1 MNVEVVM
8 IVCWSVKGG
17 NGTTVVAAALAL
29 VLAQHHKA
37 GARLID
43 MSGDTPSALGMSEP
57 ASEGIAEWLSATD
70 RPGAAALNNLMLPVT
85 AHLGVIPR
93 GRNII
98 VPSLVN
104 PDRLRDL
111 ANVIA
116 ESDLPT
122 VVDAG
127 SGLATIPII
136 EYATQSLLIIRPCYL
151 ALRRASLLTTKPD
164 GVIVITE
171 PGRALGVH
179 DVESVVGAPVLA
191 EIPFDPAIARAV
203 DAGLLA
209 GRVPTLLAKHLADVC
224 SPLSRP

>member
-1 MNVEVVM
+1 M

-17 NGTTVVAAALAL
+17 SGTTVVAAALAL
-29 VLAQHHKA
+29 VLAQRHEI

-57 ASEGIAEWLSATD
+57 ESEGIAEWLSATD
-70 RPGAAALNNLMLPVT
+70 RPGAEALNNLMLPVT
-85 AHLGVIPR
+85 AHLGIIPR

-98 VPSLVN
+98 LPSLVN

-111 ANVIA
+111 ALVIA
-116 ESDLPT
+116 ESQIPT
-122 VVDAG
+122 IVDAG
-127 SGLATIPII
+127 SGLATIPILQH
-136 EYATQSLLIIRPCYL
+136 ATRSLLIIRPCYL
-151 ALRRASLLTTKPD
+151 ALRRASMLTTKPD
-164 GVIVITE
+164 GIIVITE
-171 PGRALGVH
+171 PGRALGAH

-224 SPLSRP
+224 

>member
-1 MNVEVVM
+1 M

-17 NGTTVVAAALAL
+17 SGTTVVAAALAL
-29 VLAQHHKA
+29 VLAQRHEA

-57 ASEGIAEWLSATD
+57 ASEGIAEWLNAAD
-70 RPGAAALNNLMLPVT
+70 HPGVEALNNLMLPVT

-93 GRNII
+93 GHNVI

-104 PDRLRDL
+104 LDRLRDL
-111 ANVIA
+111 AEVIA
-116 ESDLPT
+116 QSTMPT

-127 SGLATIPII
+127 SGLAAIPII
-136 EYATQSLLIIRPCYL
+136 EHATRSLLIIRPCYL
-151 ALRRASLLTTKPD
+151 ALRRASLLTTKPN
-164 GVIVITE
+164 GIIVITE

-209 GRVPTLLAKHLADVC
+209 GRVPTLLAKHLVNVC
-224 SPLSRP
+224 

>member
-1 MNVEVVM
+1 M

-17 NGTTVVAAALAL
+17 SGTTVVAAALAL
-29 VLAQHHKA
+29 VLAQRHES

-57 ASEGIAEWLSATD
+57 ASEGIAEWLSAAD
-70 RPGAAALNNLMLPVT
+70 HPGVEALNNLMLPVT

-93 GRNII
+93 GHNVI

-104 PDRLRDL
+104 LDRLRDL
-111 ANVIA
+111 AEVIA
-116 ESDLPT
+116 QSTMPT

-127 SGLATIPII
+127 SGLAAIPII
-136 EYATQSLLIIRPCYL
+136 EHATRSLLIIRPCYL
-151 ALRRASLLTTKPD
+151 ALRRASLLTTKPN
-164 GVIVITE
+164 GIIVITE

-209 GRVPTLLAKHLADVC
+209 GRVPTLLAKHLVNVC
-224 SPLSRP
+224 

>member
-1 MNVEVVM
+1 M

-17 NGTTVVAAALAL
+17 SGTTVVAAALAL
-29 VLAQHHKA
+29 VLAQRHEA

-57 ASEGIAEWLSATD
+57 ESEGIAEWLSATD
-70 RPGAAALNNLMLPVT
+70 RPGAEALNNLGLPVT

-98 VPSLVN
+98 LPSLVN

-111 ANVIA
+111 ALVIA
-116 ESDLPT
+116 ESQIPT
-122 VVDAG
+122 IVDAG
-127 SGLATIPII
+127 SGLATIPILQH
-136 EYATQSLLIIRPCYL
+136 ATRSLLIIRPCYL
-151 ALRRASLLTTKPD
+151 ALRRASVLATKPD
-164 GVIVITE
+164 GIIVITE
-171 PGRALGVH
+171 PGRALGAH

-224 SPLSRP
+224 

>member
-1 MNVEVVM
+1 MEVAM

-17 NGTTVVAAALAL
+17 SGTTVVAAALAL
-29 VLAQHHKA
+29 VLAQRHEA

-57 ASEGIAEWLSATD
+57 ASEGIAEWLSAAD
-70 RPGAAALNNLMLPVT
+70 HPGVEALNNLMLPVT

-93 GRNII
+93 GHNVI
-98 VPSLVN
+98 VPSQVN
-104 PDRLRDL
+104 LDRLRDL
-111 ANVIA
+111 AEVIA
-116 ESDLPT
+116 QSTMPT

-127 SGLATIPII
+127 SGLAAIPII
-136 EYATQSLLIIRPCYL
+136 EHATRSLLIIRPCYL
-151 ALRRASLLTTKPD
+151 ALRRASLLTTKPN
-164 GVIVITE
+164 GIIVITE

-209 GRVPTLLAKHLADVC
+209 GRVPTLLAKHLVNVC
-224 SPLSRP
+224 

>member
-1 MNVEVVM
+1 MEVAM

-17 NGTTVVAAALAL
+17 SGTTVVAAALAL
-29 VLAQHHKA
+29 VLAQRHES

-57 ASEGIAEWLSATD
+57 ASEGIAEWLSAAD
-70 RPGAAALNNLMLPVT
+70 HPGVEALNNLMLPVT

-93 GRNII
+93 GHNVI

-104 PDRLRDL
+104 LDRLRDL
-111 ANVIA
+111 AEVIA
-116 ESDLPT
+116 QSTMPT

-127 SGLATIPII
+127 SGLAAIPII
-136 EYATQSLLIIRPCYL
+136 EHATRSLLIIRPCYL
-151 ALRRASLLTTKPD
+151 ALRRASLLTTKPH
-164 GVIVITE
+164 GIIVIAE

-209 GRVPTLLAKHLADVC
+209 GRVPTLLAKHLVNVC
-224 SPLSRP
+224 

>member
-1 MNVEVVM
+1 MEVAM

-17 NGTTVVAAALAL
+17 SGTTVVAAALAL
-29 VLAQHHKA
+29 VLAQRHEA
-37 GARLID
+37 GARLVD

-57 ASEGIAEWLSATD
+57 ASEGIAEWLSAAD
-70 RPGAAALNNLMLPVT
+70 HPGVEALNNLMLPVT

-93 GRNII
+93 GHNVI

-104 PDRLRDL
+104 LDRLRDL
-111 ANVIA
+111 AEVIA
-116 ESDLPT
+116 QSTMPT

-127 SGLATIPII
+127 SGLAAIPII
-136 EYATQSLLIIRPCYL
+136 EHATRSLLIIRPCYL
-151 ALRRASLLTTKPD
+151 ALRRASLLTTKPH
-164 GVIVITE
+164 GIIVITE

-209 GRVPTLLAKHLADVC
+209 GRVPTLLAKHLVNVC
-224 SPLSRP
+224 

>member
-1 MNVEVVM
+1 MGVAM

-17 NGTTVVAAALAL
+17 SGTTVVAAALAL
-29 VLAQHHKA
+29 VLAQRHEA
-37 GARLID
+37 GARLVD

-57 ASEGIAEWLSATD
+57 ASEGIAEWLSAAD
-70 RPGAAALNNLMLPVT
+70 HPGVEALNNLMLPVT

-93 GRNII
+93 GHNVI
-98 VPSLVN
+98 VPSHVN
-104 PDRLRDL
+104 LDRLRDL
-111 ANVIA
+111 AEVIA
-116 ESDLPT
+116 QSTMPT

-127 SGLATIPII
+127 SGLAAIPII
-136 EYATQSLLIIRPCYL
+136 EHATRSLLIIRPCYL
-151 ALRRASLLTTKPD
+151 ALRRASLLTTKPH
-164 GVIVITE
+164 GIIVITE

-209 GRVPTLLAKHLADVC
+209 GRVPTLLAKHLVNVC
-224 SPLSRP
+224 

>member
-1 MNVEVVM
+1 M

-17 NGTTVVAAALAL
+17 SGTTVVAAALAL
-29 VLAQHHKA
+29 ILAQRHEA

-57 ASEGIAEWLSATD
+57 ASEGVAEWLSASD
-70 RPGAAALNNLMLPVT
+70 QPGAEALNNLLLPVT

-98 VPSLVN
+98 VPSQVSQ
-104 PDRLRDL
+104 DRLRDL
-111 ANVIA
+111 AGVIA

-122 VVDAG
+122 IVDAG
-127 SGLATIPII
+127 SGLATIPILPH
-136 EYATQSLLIIRPCYL
+136 ATRSLLIIRPCYL
-151 ALRRASLLTTKPD
+151 ALRRASLLTTTPH
-164 GVIVITE
+164 GVIVIAE

-179 DVESVVGAPVLA
+179 DVESVVGAPVVA

-209 GRVPTLLAKHLADVC
+209 GRVPSLLAKHLVNVC
-224 SPLSRP
+224 

>member
-1 MNVEVVM
+1 M

-17 NGTTVVAAALAL
+17 SGTTVVAAALAL
-29 VLAQHHKA
+29 VLAQRHEA
-37 GARLID
+37 GARLVD

-57 ASEGIAEWLSATD
+57 ASEGIAEWLSAAD
-70 RPGAAALNNLMLPVT
+70 HPGVEALNNLMLPVT

-93 GRNII
+93 GHNVI
-98 VPSLVN
+98 VPSQVN
-104 PDRLRDL
+104 LDRLRDL
-111 ANVIA
+111 AEVIA
-116 ESDLPT
+116 QSTMPT

-127 SGLATIPII
+127 SGLAAIPII
-136 EYATQSLLIIRPCYL
+136 EHATRSLLIIRPCYL
-151 ALRRASLLTTKPD
+151 ALRRASLLTTKPN
-164 GVIVITE
+164 GIIVITE

-209 GRVPTLLAKHLADVC
+209 GRVPTLLAKHLVNVC
-224 SPLSRP
+224 

>member
-1 MNVEVVM
+1 
-8 IVCWSVKGG
+8 
-17 NGTTVVAAALAL
+17 
-29 VLAQHHKA
+29 
-37 GARLID
+37 
-43 MSGDTPSALGMSEP
+43 
-57 ASEGIAEWLSATD
+57 
-70 RPGAAALNNLMLPVT
+70 MLPVT

-116 ESDLPT
+116 ESPMPT

-127 SGLATIPII
+127 SGLATVPIVLH
-136 EYATQSLLIIRPCYL
+136 ATRSLLIIRPCYL

>member
-1 MNVEVVM
+1 VEVVV

-17 NGTTVVAAALAL
+17 NCTTVVAAALAL
-29 VLAQHHKA
+29 VLAQHHEA

-57 ASEGIAEWLSATD
+57 ASEGISEWLSATD
-70 RPGAAALNNLMLPVT
+70 HPGAEALNNLMLPVT

-111 ANVIA
+111 ALAIT

-122 VVDAG
+122 IVDAG
-127 SGLATIPII
+127 SGLATIPILLH
-136 EYATQSLLIIRPCYL
+136 ATRSLLIIRPCYL
-151 ALRRASLLTTKPD
+151 ALRRASLLTTPPH
-164 GVIVITE
+164 GAIVITE

-179 DVESVVGAPVLA
+179 DIESVVGAPVLA

-209 GRVPTLLAKHLADVC
+209 GRVPTLLAKHLADVFPK
-224 SPLSRP
+224 SVV

>member
-1 MNVEVVM
+1 MF
-8 IVCWSVKGG
+8 VCWSVKGG
-17 NGTTVVAAALAL
+17 SGTTVVAAALAL
-29 VLAQHHKA
+29 VLAQRLDV

-43 MSGDTPSALGMSEP
+43 LSGDIPSALGMSEP

-70 RPGAAALNNLMLPVT
+70 HPGADALNNLMLPVT

-98 VPSLVN
+98 VPSQLN

-111 ANVIA
+111 ALAVA
-116 ESDLPT
+116 QSPMPT

-136 EYATQSLLIIRPCYL
+136 EHATRSLLIIRPCYL
-151 ALRRASLLTTKPD
+151 ALRRASLLTTPPH

-209 GRVPTLLAKHLADVC
+209 GRVPILLAKHLVDVC
-224 SPLSRP
+224 

>member
-1 MNVEVVM
+1 MEVAM

-17 NGTTVVAAALAL
+17 SGTTVVAAALAL
-29 VLAQHHKA
+29 VLAQRHEA
-37 GARLID
+37 GARLVD

-57 ASEGIAEWLSATD
+57 ASEGIAEWLSAAD
-70 RPGAAALNNLMLPVT
+70 HPGVEALNNLMLPVT

-93 GRNII
+93 GHNVI
-98 VPSLVN
+98 VPSQVN
-104 PDRLRDL
+104 LDRLRDL
-111 ANVIA
+111 AEAIA
-116 ESDLPT
+116 QSTMPT

-127 SGLATIPII
+127 SGLAAIPII
-136 EYATQSLLIIRPCYL
+136 EHATRSLLIIRPCYL
-151 ALRRASLLTTKPD
+151 ALRRASLLTTKPN
-164 GVIVITE
+164 GIIVITE

-209 GRVPTLLAKHLADVC
+209 GRVPTLLAKHLVNVC
-224 SPLSRP
+224 

>member
-1 MNVEVVM
+1 MEVAM

-17 NGTTVVAAALAL
+17 SGTTVVAAALAL
-29 VLAQHHKA
+29 VLAQRHEA
-37 GARLID
+37 GARLVD

-57 ASEGIAEWLSATD
+57 ASEGIAEWLSAAD
-70 RPGAAALNNLMLPVT
+70 HPGVEALNNLMLPVT

-93 GRNII
+93 GHNVI
-98 VPSLVN
+98 VPSQVN
-104 PDRLRDL
+104 LDRLRDL
-111 ANVIA
+111 AEAIA
-116 ESDLPT
+116 QSTMPT

-127 SGLATIPII
+127 SGLAAIPII
-136 EYATQSLLIIRPCYL
+136 EHATRSLLIIRPCYL
-151 ALRRASLLTTKPD
+151 ALRRASLLTTKPH
-164 GVIVITE
+164 GIIVITE

-209 GRVPTLLAKHLADVC
+209 GRVPPLLAKHLVNVC
-224 SPLSRP
+224 

>member
-1 MNVEVVM
+1 M

-29 VLAQHHKA
+29 VLAQHHEA

-43 MSGDTPSALGMSEP
+43 MLGDTPSALGMSEP

-70 RPGAAALNNLMLPVT
+70 HPGAEALNNLMLPVT

-104 PDRLRDL
+104 PDRLQDL

-116 ESDLPT
+116 ESPMST

-136 EYATQSLLIIRPCYL
+136 EYATRSLLIIRPCYL

-209 GRVPTLLAKHLADVC
+209 GRVPTLLTKHLADVC

>member
-1 MNVEVVM
+1 
-8 IVCWSVKGG
+8 
-17 NGTTVVAAALAL
+17 LAL
-29 VLAQHHKA
+29 VFAQRHEA

-57 ASEGIAEWLSATD
+57 ESEGISEWLSATD
-70 RPGAAALNNLMLPVT
+70 HPGADALNNLMLPVT

-111 ANVIA
+111 ALVVA

-122 VVDAG
+122 IVDAG
-127 SGLATIPII
+127 SGASTIPII
-136 EYATQSLLIIRPCYL
+136 EYATRSLLIIRPCYL
-151 ALRRASLLTTKPD
+151 ALRRASLLTTPPH

-209 GRVPTLLAKHLADVC
+209 GRVPTLLAKHLADVFPK
-224 SPLSRP
+224 SVV

>member
-1 MNVEVVM
+1 
-8 IVCWSVKGG
+8 
-17 NGTTVVAAALAL
+17 
-29 VLAQHHKA
+29 
-37 GARLID
+37 
-43 MSGDTPSALGMSEP
+43 MSEP
-57 ASEGIAEWLSATD
+57 ASEGLSEWLSATD
-70 RPGAAALNNLMLPVT
+70 HPGADALNNLMLPVT

-111 ANVIA
+111 ALVVA

-122 VVDAG
+122 IVDAG
-127 SGLATIPII
+127 SGASTIPII
-136 EYATQSLLIIRPCYL
+136 EYATRSLLIIRPCYL
-151 ALRRASLLTTKPD
+151 ALRRASLLTTPPH

-209 GRVPTLLAKHLADVC
+209 GRVPTLLAKHLADVFPK
-224 SPLSRP
+224 SVV

>member
-1 MNVEVVM
+1 M

-17 NGTTVVAAALAL
+17 SGTTVVAAALAL
-29 VLAQHHKA
+29 VLAQRHEA

-57 ASEGIAEWLSATD
+57 ASEGIAEWLNAAD
-70 RPGAAALNNLMLPVT
+70 HPGVEALNNLILPVT

-93 GRNII
+93 GHNVI

-104 PDRLRDL
+104 LDRLRDL
-111 ANVIA
+111 AEVIA
-116 ESDLPT
+116 QSTMPT

-127 SGLATIPII
+127 SGLAAIPII
-136 EYATQSLLIIRPCYL
+136 EHATRSLLIIRPCYL
-151 ALRRASLLTTKPD
+151 ALRRASLLTTKPH
-164 GVIVITE
+164 GIIVITE

-209 GRVPTLLAKHLADVC
+209 GRVPTLLAKHLVNVC
-224 SPLSRP
+224 

>member
-1 MNVEVVM
+1 M

-17 NGTTVVAAALAL
+17 SGTTVVAAALAL
-29 VLAQHHKA
+29 VLAQRHEA

-57 ASEGIAEWLSATD
+57 ASEGVAEWLSAAD
-70 RPGAAALNNLMLPVT
+70 HPGVEALNNLILPVT

-93 GRNII
+93 GHNVI
-98 VPSLVN
+98 VPSQVN
-104 PDRLRDL
+104 LDRLRDL
-111 ANVIA
+111 AEAIA
-116 ESDLPT
+116 QSTMPT

-127 SGLATIPII
+127 SGLAAIPII
-136 EYATQSLLIIRPCYL
+136 EHATRSLLIIRPCYL
-151 ALRRASLLTTKPD
+151 ALRRASLLTTKPN
-164 GVIVITE
+164 GIIVITE

-209 GRVPTLLAKHLADVC
+209 GRVPTLLAKHLVNVC
-224 SPLSRP
+224 

>member
-1 MNVEVVM
+1 M

-17 NGTTVVAAALAL
+17 SGTTVVAAALAL
-29 VLAQHHKA
+29 VAAQRLDV

-43 MSGDTPSALGMSEP
+43 MSGDIPSALGMSEP

-70 RPGAAALNNLMLPVT
+70 HPGADALNNLMLPVT

-93 GRNII
+93 GRSNI

-111 ANVIA
+111 ALVIA
-116 ESDLPT
+116 ESHIPT

-127 SGLATIPII
+127 SGLATIPFI
-136 EYATQSLLIIRPCYL
+136 EHATRSLLIIRPCYL
-151 ALRRASLLTTKPD
+151 ALRRASLLTAKPH

-224 SPLSRP
+224 

>member
-1 MNVEVVM
+1 MEVAM

-17 NGTTVVAAALAL
+17 SGTTVVAAALAL
-29 VLAQHHKA
+29 VLAQRHES

-57 ASEGIAEWLSATD
+57 ASEGIAEWLSAAD
-70 RPGAAALNNLMLPVT
+70 HPGVEALNNLMLPVT

-93 GRNII
+93 GHNVI

-104 PDRLRDL
+104 LDRLRDL
-111 ANVIA
+111 AEVIA
-116 ESDLPT
+116 QSTMPT

-127 SGLATIPII
+127 SGLAAIPII
-136 EYATQSLLIIRPCYL
+136 EHATRSLLIIRPCYL
-151 ALRRASLLTTKPD
+151 ALRRASLLTTKPN
-164 GVIVITE
+164 GIIVITE

-209 GRVPTLLAKHLADVC
+209 GRVPTLLAKHLVNVC
-224 SPLSRP
+224 

>member
-1 MNVEVVM
+1 M

-17 NGTTVVAAALAL
+17 CGTTVVAAALAL
-29 VLAQHHKA
+29 VLAQRLDV

-43 MSGDTPSALGMSEP
+43 LSGDIPSALGMSEP

-70 RPGAAALNNLMLPVT
+70 HPGADALNNLMLPVT

-98 VPSLVN
+98 VPSQLN

-111 ANVIA
+111 AHAVA
-116 ESDLPT
+116 QSPMAT

-136 EYATQSLLIIRPCYL
+136 EHATRSLLIIRPCYL
-151 ALRRASLLTTKPD
+151 ALRRASLLTTKPH

-209 GRVPTLLAKHLADVC
+209 GRVPTLLAKHLGDVC
-224 SPLSRP
+224 

>member
-1 MNVEVVM
+1 MEVAM

-17 NGTTVVAAALAL
+17 SGTTVVAAALAL
-29 VLAQHHKA
+29 VFAQRHEA
-37 GARLID
+37 GARLVD

-57 ASEGIAEWLSATD
+57 ASEGIAEWLSAAD
-70 RPGAAALNNLMLPVT
+70 HPGVEALNNLMLPVT

-93 GRNII
+93 GHNVI

-104 PDRLRDL
+104 LDRLRDL
-111 ANVIA
+111 AEAIA
-116 ESDLPT
+116 QSTMPT

-127 SGLATIPII
+127 SGLAAIPII
-136 EYATQSLLIIRPCYL
+136 EHATRSLLIIRPCYL
-151 ALRRASLLTTKPD
+151 ALRRASLLTTKPH
-164 GVIVITE
+164 GIIVIAE

-209 GRVPTLLAKHLADVC
+209 GRVPTLLAKHLVNVC
-224 SPLSRP
+224 

>member
-1 MNVEVVM
+1 MNVEDVM

-17 NGTTVVAAALAL
+17 SGTTVVAAALAL
-29 VLAQHHKA
+29 VLAQRLDV

-57 ASEGIAEWLSATD
+57 ATEGIAEWLSATD
-70 RPGAAALNNLMLPVT
+70 HPGAEALNNLMLPVT

-98 VPSLVN
+98 VPSLVH

-111 ANVIA
+111 ANVIS
-116 ESDLPT
+116 ESPMPT

-136 EYATQSLLIIRPCYL
+136 DYATRSLLIIRPCYL
-151 ALRRASLLTTKPD
+151 ALRRASQLTTKPH

-224 SPLSRP
+224 

>member
-1 MNVEVVM
+1 M

-17 NGTTVVAAALAL
+17 SGTTVVAAALAL
-29 VLAQHHKA
+29 VLAQRHEA

-57 ASEGIAEWLSATD
+57 ASEGIAEWLNAAD
-70 RPGAAALNNLMLPVT
+70 HPGVEALNNLMLPVT

-93 GRNII
+93 GHNVI

-104 PDRLRDL
+104 LDRLRDL
-111 ANVIA
+111 AEVIA
-116 ESDLPT
+116 QSTMPT

-127 SGLATIPII
+127 SGLAAIPII
-136 EYATQSLLIIRPCYL
+136 EHATRSLLIIRPCYL
-151 ALRRASLLTTKPD
+151 ALRRASLLTTKPH
-164 GVIVITE
+164 GIIVITE
-171 PGRALGVH
+171 PGRALGVY

-209 GRVPTLLAKHLADVC
+209 GRVPTLLAKHLVNVC
-224 SPLSRP
+224 

>member
-1 MNVEVVM
+1 M

-17 NGTTVVAAALAL
+17 SGTTVVAAALAL
-29 VLAQHHKA
+29 VLAQRHEA

-57 ASEGIAEWLSATD
+57 SSEGIAEWLNATD
-70 RPGAAALNNLMLPVT
+70 HPGAEALNNLMLPVT

-93 GRNII
+93 GRSII
-98 VPSLVN
+98 VPSLAN

-111 ANVIA
+111 AEVIA
-116 ESDLPT
+116 QSHLPT
-122 VVDAG
+122 IVDAG
-127 SGLATIPII
+127 SGASMIPII
-136 EYATQSLLIIRPCYL
+136 EHATRSLLIIRPCYL
-151 ALRRASLLTTKPD
+151 ALRRASLLTTKPH

-209 GRVPTLLAKHLADVC
+209 GRVPTLLAKHLADVF
-224 SPLSRP
+224 PAAVV

>member
-1 MNVEVVM
+1 M

-17 NGTTVVAAALAL
+17 SGTTVVAAALAL
-29 VLAQHHKA
+29 ILAQRHEA

-57 ASEGIAEWLSATD
+57 ASEGIYEWISATD
-70 RPGAAALNNLMLPVT
+70 HPGADALNNLMLPVT

-111 ANVIA
+111 ALAIT

-122 VVDAG
+122 IVDAG
-127 SGLATIPII
+127 SGASTIPII
-136 EYATQSLLIIRPCYL
+136 EYATRSLLIIRPCYL
-151 ALRRASLLTTKPD
+151 ALRRASLLTTPPH

-179 DVESVVGAPVLA
+179 DIESVVGAPVLA

-209 GRVPTLLAKHLADVC
+209 GRVPTLLTKHLADVFPK
-224 SPLSRP
+224 SVV

>member
-1 MNVEVVM
+1 MEVAM

-17 NGTTVVAAALAL
+17 SGTTVVAAALAL
-29 VLAQHHKA
+29 VLAQRHEA
-37 GARLID
+37 GARLVD

-57 ASEGIAEWLSATD
+57 ASEGIAEWLNAAD
-70 RPGAAALNNLMLPVT
+70 HPGVEALNNLMLPVT

-93 GRNII
+93 GHNVI

-104 PDRLRDL
+104 LDRLRDL
-111 ANVIA
+111 AEVIA
-116 ESDLPT
+116 QSTMPT

-127 SGLATIPII
+127 SGLAAIPII
-136 EYATQSLLIIRPCYL
+136 EHATRSLLIIRPCYL
-151 ALRRASLLTTKPD
+151 ALRRASLLTTKPH
-164 GVIVITE
+164 GIIVIAE

-209 GRVPTLLAKHLADVC
+209 GRVPTLLAKHLVNVC
-224 SPLSRP
+224 

>member
-1 MNVEVVM
+1 ML
-8 IVCWSVKGG
+8 VCWSVKGG
-17 NGTTVVAAALAL
+17 SGTTVVAAALAL
-29 VLAQHHKA
+29 VLAQRHEA

-57 ASEGIAEWLSATD
+57 ESEGIAEWLSATD
-70 RPGAAALNNLMLPVT
+70 RPGAEALNNLMLPVT

-98 VPSLVN
+98 LPSLVN

-111 ANVIA
+111 ALVIA
-116 ESDLPT
+116 ESQIPT
-122 VVDAG
+122 IVDAG
-127 SGLATIPII
+127 SGLATIPILQH
-136 EYATQSLLIIRPCYL
+136 ATRSLLIIRPCYL
-151 ALRRASLLTTKPD
+151 ALRRASVLTTKPD
-164 GVIVITE
+164 GIIVITE
-171 PGRALGVH
+171 PGRALGAH

-224 SPLSRP
+224 

>member
-1 MNVEVVM
+1 M

-29 VLAQHHKA
+29 VLAQHHEA

-43 MSGDTPSALGMSEP
+43 MLGDTPSALGMSEP

-70 RPGAAALNNLMLPVT
+70 HPGAEALNNLMLPVT

-111 ANVIA
+111 ALVVA

-122 VVDAG
+122 IVDAG

-136 EYATQSLLIIRPCYL
+136 EYATRSLLIIRPCYL
-151 ALRRASLLTTKPD
+151 ALRRASRLTTKPD

>member
-1 MNVEVVM
+1 M

-17 NGTTVVAAALAL
+17 SGTTVVAAALAL
-29 VLAQHHKA
+29 VLAQRHEA

-57 ASEGIAEWLSATD
+57 ASEGIAEWLSAAD
-70 RPGAAALNNLMLPVT
+70 HPGVEALNNLMLPVT

-93 GRNII
+93 GHNVI
-98 VPSLVN
+98 VPSQVN
-104 PDRLRDL
+104 LDRLRDL
-111 ANVIA
+111 AEAIA
-116 ESDLPT
+116 QSTMPT

-127 SGLATIPII
+127 SGLAAIPVN
-136 EYATQSLLIIRPCYL
+136 EHATRSLLIIRPCYL
-151 ALRRASLLTTKPD
+151 ALRRASLLTTKPH
-164 GVIVITE
+164 GIIVITE

-209 GRVPTLLAKHLADVC
+209 GRVPTLLAKHLVNVC
-224 SPLSRP
+224 

>member
-1 MNVEVVM
+1 M

-17 NGTTVVAAALAL
+17 SGTTVVAAALAL
-29 VLAQHHKA
+29 VLAQHHEA

-57 ASEGIAEWLSATD
+57 ASEGISEWLSATD
-70 RPGAAALNNLMLPVT
+70 HPGAEALNNLMLPVT

-111 ANVIA
+111 ALAIT

-122 VVDAG
+122 IVDAG
-127 SGLATIPII
+127 SGASTIPII
-136 EYATQSLLIIRPCYL
+136 EYATRSLLIIRPCYL
-151 ALRRASLLTTKPD
+151 ALRRASLLTTPPH

-179 DVESVVGAPVLA
+179 DIESVVGAPVLA

-209 GRVPTLLAKHLADVC
+209 GRVPTLLAKHLADVFPK
-224 SPLSRP
+224 SVV

>member
-1 MNVEVVM
+1 M

-17 NGTTVVAAALAL
+17 SGTTVVAAALAL
-29 VLAQHHKA
+29 VLAQRHEA
-37 GARLID
+37 GARLVD

-57 ASEGIAEWLSATD
+57 ASEGIAEWLSAAD
-70 RPGAAALNNLMLPVT
+70 HPGVEALNNLMLPVT

-93 GRNII
+93 GHNVI

-104 PDRLRDL
+104 LDRLRDL
-111 ANVIA
+111 AEAIA
-116 ESDLPT
+116 QSTMPT

-127 SGLATIPII
+127 SGLAAIPII
-136 EYATQSLLIIRPCYL
+136 EHATRSLLIIRPCYL
-151 ALRRASLLTTKPD
+151 ALRRASLLTTKPN
-164 GVIVITE
+164 GIIVITE

-209 GRVPTLLAKHLADVC
+209 GRVPTLLAKHLVNVC
-224 SPLSRP
+224 

>member
-1 MNVEVVM
+1 M

-17 NGTTVVAAALAL
+17 SGTTVVAAALAL
-29 VLAQHHKA
+29 VLAQRHET

-57 ASEGIAEWLSATD
+57 ESEGIAEWLSATD
-70 RPGAAALNNLMLPVT
+70 RPGAEALNNLMLPVT

-98 VPSLVN
+98 LPSLVN

-111 ANVIA
+111 ALVIA
-116 ESDLPT
+116 ESQIPT
-122 VVDAG
+122 IVDAG
-127 SGLATIPII
+127 SGLATIPILQH
-136 EYATQSLLIIRPCYL
+136 ATRSLLIIRPCYL
-151 ALRRASLLTTKPD
+151 ALRCASVLTTKPD
-164 GVIVITE
+164 GIIVITE
-171 PGRALGVH
+171 PGRALGAH

-224 SPLSRP
+224 